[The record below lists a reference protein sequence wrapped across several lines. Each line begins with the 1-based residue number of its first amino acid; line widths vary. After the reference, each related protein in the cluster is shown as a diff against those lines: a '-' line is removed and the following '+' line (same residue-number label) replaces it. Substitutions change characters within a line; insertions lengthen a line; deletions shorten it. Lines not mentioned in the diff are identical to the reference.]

1 MILGNL
7 GKVKVSETTVVVGE
21 NFFTETMPLKDGM
34 KNLFAG
40 TILKMGAGEKLEH
53 LEGTGSEDPIAVLN
67 ETIDGESKDTSAV
80 VIVFGRVKR
89 EALTFKDGP
98 PLPMHRLRHCAK
110 TEFMQPKEKNN
121 AFKHS
126 INIERVFYAP
136 KHSRCFA

>member
-1 MILGNL
+1 MVKGNL
-7 GKVKVSETTVVVGE
+7 GTVKVSETTVVVGE

-67 ETIDGESKDTSAV
+67 ENIEGESKDTSAV

-89 EALTFKDGP
+89 EALTFKDGTAVTNAQVEA
-98 PLPMHRLRHCAK
+98 LRKNGIYAAK
-110 TEFMQPKEKNN
+110 GEK
-121 AFKHS
+121 
-126 INIERVFYAP
+126 
-136 KHSRCFA
+136 

>member
-7 GKVKVSETTVVVGE
+7 GKVKVSETAVVVGE
-21 NFFTETMPLKDGM
+21 NFFAETMPLKDGM

-40 TILKMGAGEKLEH
+40 TILKMGASEKLEH

-89 EALTFKDGP
+89 ESLVFKDGTAVTNAQVEA
-98 PLPMHRLRHCAK
+98 LRKNGIYATK
-110 TEFMQPKEKNN
+110 GEK
-121 AFKHS
+121 
-126 INIERVFYAP
+126 
-136 KHSRCFA
+136 